1 MLKYKDID
9 MGRKIPVYKI
19 STSGPIH
26 EMKLLVKEHQDE
38 MYRIV
43 VEHIMDCIDGNA
55 EEGEPL
61 AIIVDE
67 NDNEYDLSLKREAWP
82 DALNKAN
89 DYFVEIEEYETCDL
103 IKQLL
108 NIISKQND

>member
-1 MLKYKDID
+1 

-26 EMKLLVKEHQDE
+26 EMRVLVKEHQDE
-38 MYRIV
+38 MYRII
-43 VEHIMDCIDGNA
+43 VEHVMDCIDGNA
-55 EEGEPL
+55 SENEPI

-67 NDNEYDLSLKREAWP
+67 NENEYDLSLHRESWP
-82 DALNKAN
+82 DALRKAN
-89 DYFVEIEEYETCDL
+89 DYFVDIEEYETCDL

-108 NIISKQND
+108 NIVNK